1 MFQMVDYE
9 ILAHPPCM
17 NSSLNSSHAGRKV
30 KIILHIFSIYDFWMD
45 LSTISRDKRAR
56 GKSKF

>member
-9 ILAHPPCM
+9 ILAHPPCK

-30 KIILHIFSIYDFWMD
+30 KIILHIFNTYDFWMD
-45 LSTISRDKRAR
+45 LFRDKRAR